1 MLDILIETEAT
12 TTADELRQ
20 FIERYEHLAEEKTQ
34 IAEDQKQVML
44 EAKSRGF
51 DAAALKKIVAMRKKN
66 RDELAEEQAILETYM
81 SALGMV

>member
-1 MLDILIETEAT
+1 MLDILIETDTT

-20 FIERYEHLAEEKTQ
+20 FIERYEHLAAEKAQ

-51 DAAALKKIVAMRKKN
+51 DTTALKKIIAMRKKN